1 MFLTARRA
9 RSTTVG
15 ATSTSGSAIATLSMR
30 LHGGY
35 VVSLGG
41 RERFDHGYLTRV
53 SVSTK
58 GSGDNGGRIL
68 MFRSLA
74 WKVRYILLDDF
85 AVFVMKDEL
94 KMIQS

>member
-1 MFLTARRA
+1 MGDM
-9 RSTTVG
+9 SCP
-15 ATSTSGSAIATLSMR
+15 
-30 LHGGY
+30 
-35 VVSLGG
+35 LGG
-41 RERFDHGYLTRV
+41 ERDSITDILREF

>member
-1 MFLTARRA
+1 MGDM
-9 RSTTVG
+9 SCP
-15 ATSTSGSAIATLSMR
+15 
-30 LHGGY
+30 
-35 VVSLGG
+35 LGG
-41 RERFDHGYLTRV
+41 ERGGDSITDILREF

-68 MFRSLA
+68 IFRSISR
-74 WKVRYILLDDF
+74 VRYILLDDF

>member
-15 ATSTSGSAIATLSMR
+15 ATGTSGSAIATLSMR

-68 MFRSLA
+68 IFRSISR
-74 WKVRYILLDDF
+74 VRYILLDDF

>member
-15 ATSTSGSAIATLSMR
+15 ATGTSGSAIATLSMR

-58 GSGDNGGRIL
+58 GSGDNGDRIL